1 MTARRGKSCFVSAS
15 VSAFVLREVFGR
27 LLLLAAGNW
36 QACWVRLQ
44 PNLALLARVRRG
56 GGHLGRFGRGELGCG
71 AWWVGDE
78 VEGEVE
84 LEGHVDA
91 VLVFSSVPFGNG
103 MRNGK

>member
-27 LLLLAAGNW
+27 LPVLVG

-44 PNLALLARVRRG
+44 PNLALLVRVRRG

-78 VEGEVE
+78 VEGQVE